1 MHSYVNHS
9 KTAKKNKKNR
19 YSTISSDFPKQ
30 SQLECFSTKQQTRS
44 NQTNHWVALGEDQP
58 GMEVEALRGKKK

>member
-9 KTAKKNKKNR
+9 KTAKKKKKKR

-30 SQLECFSTKQQTRS
+30 SQLKSAFQPSNALEVTKLTTGWRS
-44 NQTNHWVALGEDQP
+44 EKTNLEW
-58 GMEVEALRGKKK
+58 K